1 MTELA
6 RLQER
11 LTQLRQAP
19 NSAVSY
25 KDFSA
30 PSEHDYEVLRSL
42 YAVKRDATTLGSRDS
57 EQAFFSA
64 YVETVST
71 LRETVLP
78 ATCKAYKINNGDI
91 CGAGLHGDTNENI
104 RHCGKHSARSAWV
117 TFVETPPSTWPRWSS
132 TAACCPTGTTR
143 APPCSSSPSPIRAAR
158 PSFGRCSG
166 QPGGG

>member
-91 CGAGLHGDTNENI
+91 CGAGLQTLTRTFGIAANI
-104 RHCGKHSARSAWV
+104 RRGARGCG
-117 TFVETPPSTWPRWSS
+117 
-132 TAACCPTGTTR
+132 
-143 APPCSSSPSPIRAAR
+143 
-158 PSFGRCSG
+158 GRYCFRLD
-166 QPGGG
+166 

>member
-1 MTELA
+1 MYYIRVSPIVSHTQKVEPASSKSVALLVTNDRVGH

-19 NSAVSY
+19 HSAVSC

-42 YAVKRDATTLGSRDS
+42 YAVKRDATALGSRDS
-57 EQAFFSA
+57 EQAFFGM

-78 ATCKAYKINNGDI
+78 ATCKAYKLNNGDI

-104 RHCGKHSARSAWV
+104 RHCGKHSARSAW
-117 TFVETPPSTWPRWSS
+117 
-132 TAACCPTGTTR
+132 
-143 APPCSSSPSPIRAAR
+143 
-158 PSFGRCSG
+158 
-166 QPGGG
+166 

>member
-57 EQAFFSA
+57 EQAFFCMYA
-64 YVETVST
+64 ETVST

-117 TFVETPPSTWPRWSS
+117 RGPLLFASGVTTPPVT
-132 TAACCPTGTTR
+132 TA
-143 APPCSSSPSPIRAAR
+143 
-158 PSFGRCSG
+158 
-166 QPGGG
+166 PGGLCLDCGGTIGRDPYGQCLVCERGFHLACLA